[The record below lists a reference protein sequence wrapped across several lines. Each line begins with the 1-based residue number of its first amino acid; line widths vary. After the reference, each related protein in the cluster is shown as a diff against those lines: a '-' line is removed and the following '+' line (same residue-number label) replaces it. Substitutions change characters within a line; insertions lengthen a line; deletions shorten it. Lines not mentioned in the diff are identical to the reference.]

1 MQRLTIFDGTN
12 IFYRAFYALPNL
24 TAPSGVPTGAITG
37 FANISLRILREY
49 TPDFAAIALDVSR
62 HTFRTEIYPE
72 YKGGREKTPD
82 ELIAQIGILEEF
94 ADALGIKIL
103 TAENFEADDIIG
115 TLAAQAS
122 SDFLVDIV
130 SGDRDTFQLIN
141 ENTRVLFTKTNSV
154 EIYDEEKFRAEFG
167 FEPKLLVDYK
177 SLAGDTSDNIPG
189 AAGIGNKTAAKLV
202 SEFGTLENILA
213 NSDKISS
220 KKFRDA
226 IQSGVESAKLSK
238 QLAQIDCAVPNINF
252 APQNF
257 RITPNLARVDEFCS
271 RYALAVARKRIHE
284 IYDAVEN
291 LFAEF
296 TDDTAANFLSVPAT
310 ADADLDKIFRAD
322 FVTVAGNCVR
332 AGAEIFDV
340 DDFQLADIF
349 QNFSRKI
356 IVHNLKKILHRV
368 EIADV
373 SNFFDV
379 ELAAYLLYPER
390 EKYSCAELLTLEFEL
405 RLPDDSPAAQT
416 VALEK
421 LGALYAD
428 KLAAAGLTKLYS
440 EIELP
445 LTVVL
450 AKMEMRGVYVDTARL
465 DAKSAEIE
473 SRLAA
478 VEQNIYDLAGENF
491 NLNSPKQLAEI
502 LFSKLKL
509 PVVTQTRKKTKSGV
523 STNAE
528 VLETLRGVHP
538 IVGKILDYR
547 TLAKLKS
554 TYLDGIK
561 ILINPKTRRVH
572 TNFNQTVTAT
582 GRLSSSD
589 PNLQNIP
596 VRTDEGREIRALF
609 EPGDGFDFLVSADYS
624 QIELRLLAHMSGD
637 ENLISAFLSGQ
648 DIHARTAAEV
658 FGVSIDN
665 ITPDLRRKAKAVN
678 FGIVYGISDYGLS
691 MDLKISRREAGEYIQ
706 LYFARYPGVKNF
718 LDATIKAA
726 HETGYVTTMFG
737 RRRFLPLIQSKNF
750 NQRGLAERMA
760 MNTPIQG
767 TAADIIKLAM
777 IHAENNLR
785 ELDSRII
792 LQVHDEL
799 VVETKAA
806 ELERVEKILRASME
820 NVVALKVPLVV
831 DIHYGKNWAEA
842 K

>member
-1 MQRLTIFDGTN
+1 MQRLILFDGTN

-37 FANISLRILREY
+37 FANISLKILREY
-49 TPDFAAIALDVSR
+49 NPDFAAIALDTSR
-62 HTFRTEIYPE
+62 VTFRTEIFPE

-82 ELIAQIGILEEF
+82 ELIAQLGILEEF
-94 ADALGIKIL
+94 ADVLGIKVL

-122 SDFLVDIV
+122 GEFLVDIV

-141 ENTRVLFTKTNSV
+141 KNTRVLFTKTSSV

-167 FEPKLLVDYK
+167 FEPALLVDYK
-177 SLAGDTSDNIPG
+177 ALAGDTSDNIPG
-189 AAGIGNKTAAKLV
+189 AAGIGGKTATKLIQ
-202 SEFGTLENILA
+202 EFGALENVLA

-226 IQSGVESAKLSK
+226 VQTGADMARLSK
-238 QLAQIDCAVPNINF
+238 TLAQIVRDVPNISF
-252 APQNF
+252 TPQSF

-284 IYDAVEN
+284 IYDATQN
-291 LFAEF
+291 LFASF
-296 TDDTAANFLSVPAT
+296 RDDSTADLLEVPAT
-310 ADADLDKIFRAD
+310 ADFDSEKIFSAQTL
-322 FVTVAGNCVR
+322 TVAGNCVR
-332 AGAEIFDV
+332 AGGEIFDA
-340 DDFQLADIF
+340 DDFQLAEIF
-349 QNFSRKI
+349 QKFSRKI

-373 SNFFDV
+373 SHFFDV

-390 EKYSCAELLTLEFEL
+390 EKYTCAELLMLEFGL
-405 RLPDDSPAAQT
+405 RLPDDSSAAQT

-421 LGALYAD
+421 LGALYAE
-428 KLAAAGLTKLYS
+428 KLDAANLSKLYA
-440 EIELP
+440 EMELP
-445 LTVVL
+445 LTEVL
-450 AKMEMRGVYVDTARL
+450 AKMEMRGVYVDTSRL
-465 DAKSAEIE
+465 DEKSAELEARIATIE
-473 SRLAA
+473 QS
-478 VEQNIYDLAGENF
+478 IYELAGESF
-491 NLNSPKQLAEI
+491 NINSPKQLAEI
-502 LFSKLKL
+502 LFTKLKL
-509 PVVTQTRKKTKSGV
+509 PVVTQTKKKTKSGV

-538 IVGKILDYR
+538 IVEQILNFR
-547 TLAKLKS
+547 TLTKLKS

-561 ILINPKTRRVH
+561 TLINPKTHRVH

-609 EPGDGFDFLVSADYS
+609 EPGDGYDFLVSADYS

-637 ENLISAFLSGQ
+637 ENLIDAFLNGQ

-691 MDLKISRREAGEYIQ
+691 KDLRIPRREAGEYIQ
-706 LYFARYPGVKNF
+706 LYFARYPSVKNF
-718 LDATIKAA
+718 LDATIQEA
-726 HETGYVTTMFG
+726 HETGCVTTMFG
-737 RRRFLPLIQSKNF
+737 RRRFLPMIKSANF
-750 NQRGLAERMA
+750 HQRGLAERMA

-767 TAADIIKLAM
+767 SAADIIKLAM
-777 IHAENNLR
+777 IRAEKNLQG
-785 ELDSRII
+785 LDSRII

-799 VVETKAA
+799 VVEAKAA
-806 ELERVEKILRASME
+806 ELEQVEKILRDAME

-831 DIHYGKNWAEA
+831 DVHCGKNWTEA